1 MPYNTKIVTSLWGRR
16 FGLQPM
22 SSIENG
28 GKGPLEFL
36 VGPDAHRMGVATD
49 ESTGG
54 GVGAAGLSFLI
65 GTSVASTPVFV
76 LDPPIPGVDKTIHFG
91 STDSKLWVRTK
102 NAETIRT
109 SGASTGATFT
119 AFTSSAGGT
128 VRLTGLTTAIWLL
141 QYASTLG
148 GISFAATT

>member
-1 MPYNTKIVTSLWGRR
+1 MPYNTKIVTSLHGRR

-22 SSIENG
+22 SSVENG

-49 ESTGG
+49 ETTAS
-54 GVGAAGLSFLI
+54 GVGAAGISWLL
-65 GTSVASTPVFV
+65 GTSVASTPVYV

-91 STDSKLWVRTK
+91 SSDSKIWVRTK
-102 NAETIRT
+102 NGEIIRS

-119 AFTSSAGGT
+119 ALTSSAGGT

-141 QYASTLG
+141 QYLSTLG
-148 GISFAATT
+148 GVSGAATT